1 VIAPMLFDIP
11 NDMRAAIVDAHSGLS
26 ISYKEL
32 IEVSDRVK
40 VLISNPNEVTAIFVD
55 RDFADV
61 VLLAACLLAEVP
73 IAIMPPDFGKDVNFV
88 QFSLGVRNRISAN
101 LDTKSLHG
109 INIQFHPMYLEVQEP
124 AICNPL
130 IKTLLFTSG
139 STGKPSAVA
148 LSAENIRTNAS
159 QIVNGAEISSG
170 VVTLLTLSAAYSYGL
185 SLVTTTLSA
194 HGTLVV
200 SQLSIIDR
208 AFWDIVD
215 EHKIQQFAGVPW
227 TYQALR
233 ASRIDLGSFKSLSVV
248 TQAGGFLDIETRKH
262 FHNQL
267 DNAQKRFLVMYGQT
281 EASPR
286 MAIMPHTELP
296 YAWASAG
303 YALPDSRFEIESNG
317 VSLEGEII
325 FYGPN
330 VALNVLNDRSDL
342 LCGDVFQGRLGTG
355 DIGTLTSE
363 GLLTITGRTKR
374 IAKING
380 RRISLDEVER
390 AIGMF
395 VACTSTSNSQGTEK
409 IICFISAE
417 QVVDKNNSIN
427 QVMQD
432 FGLRGKDYEISQIET
447 LPRLPNGKVD
457 YSHLK
462 RESVGKD

>member
-1 VIAPMLFDIP
+1 MIASVLSDIA

-32 IEVSDRVK
+32 FEVSDRVK
-40 VLISNPNEVTAIFVD
+40 ALISNPNEVTAIFVD

-73 IAIMPPDFGKDVNFV
+73 IAIMPPEFEKDVDLV
-88 QFSLGVRNRISAN
+88 QFSFGIRNRISAN
-101 LDTKSLHG
+101 LDTKSLHR
-109 INIQFHPMYLEVQEP
+109 INIQYDPVGLEVQEP

-130 IKTLLFTSG
+130 IKSLLFTSG
-139 STGKPSAVA
+139 STGRPSAVA

-159 QIVNGAEISSG
+159 QIVNSAEISSG

-185 SLVTTTLSA
+185 SLVTTTLST

-200 SQLSIIDR
+200 SQLSIIDK
-208 AFWDIVD
+208 AFWNVVD
-215 EHKIQQFAGVPW
+215 GFKVQQFAGVPW

-233 ASRIDLGSFKSLSVV
+233 ASRIDLGSFKSLNVV
-248 TQAGGFLDIETRKH
+248 TQAGGFLDVETRKH

-267 DNAQKRFLVMYGQT
+267 DNARKRFLVMYGQT

-286 MAIMPHTELP
+286 MAIMPHSELP

-303 YALPDSRFEIESNG
+303 YALPDSRFEIESHD
-317 VSLEGEII
+317 VSHEGEII

-330 VALNVLNDRSDL
+330 VALNVLSDRSDL

-355 DIGTLTSE
+355 DIGTLTSD
-363 GLLTITGRTKR
+363 GLLTITGRSKR

-390 AIGMF
+390 AIGIF
-395 VACTSTSNSQGTEK
+395 AACISSSNGQGIEK
-409 IICFISAE
+409 IFCFISAE
-417 QVVDKNNSIN
+417 QDTHVNDSIN
-427 QVMQD
+427 QVMQN
-432 FGLRGKDYEISQIET
+432 FGLRGKDYKICQIET
-447 LPRLPNGKVD
+447 LPRLPSGKVD
-457 YSHLK
+457 YLHLK
-462 RESVGKD
+462 RESVGNE